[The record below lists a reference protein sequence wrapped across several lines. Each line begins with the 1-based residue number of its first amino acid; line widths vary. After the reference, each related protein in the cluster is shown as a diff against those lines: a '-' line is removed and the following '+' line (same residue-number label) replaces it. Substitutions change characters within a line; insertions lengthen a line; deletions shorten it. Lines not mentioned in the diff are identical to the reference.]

1 MNCLYWANI
10 GAGATIGANFRI
22 NLIDIALRYCFNWAL
37 INTGAASGAVVV
49 NYVSHRKIIL
59 VKLHS

>member
-37 INTGAASGAVVV
+37 INTGATSGAVVV
-49 NYVSHRKIIL
+49 NYVSH
-59 VKLHS
+59 